1 MAVSIHRVPD
11 APGPG
16 PVASRSARS
25 LVPYASPEL
34 AWAAAA
40 VFLVALAIYLRTMMP
55 STGFWDTAEAQTVP
69 HTLSIFHPTGFPTYT
84 LLGWAWSQLPF
95 GEVAWRM
102 NVLSGVCVAGA
113 AGLAVLV
120 AGRLLEERHRWAVA
134 AAAAVAG
141 LTFAFASEPWRNALR
156 ADVHALHILV
166 AALLTWLLVTW
177 RSAERAG
184 SPRAGR
190 WLMAAALA
198 FGLGLGN
205 HPLTGLMAFGIAA
218 WLVMV
223 DPRIWRRWRLVLA
236 CAALL
241 AAGLAVYAYI
251 PLRAVTPPEPPLFYA
266 RPDTFERFR
275 YLVFAEQFHGLF
287 DPFSAPLA
295 NLGPKWAD
303 AERVL
308 ARQLIGPGWLVAA
321 LGASVL
327 AVRQPG
333 AFAFLGLLVAA
344 NVFYSMNFPDGDIDR
359 YYMLSAF
366 VGAVLVGVAVSAFAA
381 AAGRAF
387 AEAGRRSLD
396 VVGRRRLA
404 TLAGGLVIGLG
415 ALLPGVA
422 LVTMYAERDQSA
434 NRDAD
439 LWVASVHAVLPP
451 NAVLISWWSYSTP
464 LWYHRW
470 VAEERPDVK
479 IIDERNIL
487 DDGYGTIDR
496 AIEAYHG
503 RRTVYVVPPH
513 WQLDQI
519 RRAWRTE
526 TVPTFAGYTDLL
538 RIEGPR

>member
-1 MAVSIHRVPD
+1 MSIHRVPD